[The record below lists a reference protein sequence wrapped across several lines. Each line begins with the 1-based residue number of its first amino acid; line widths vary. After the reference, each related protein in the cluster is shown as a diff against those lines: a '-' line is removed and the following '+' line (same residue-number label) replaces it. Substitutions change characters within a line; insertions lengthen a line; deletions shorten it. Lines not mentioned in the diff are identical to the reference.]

1 MERGAHTTASLF
13 CYNLARCVK
22 IRSSN
27 SYREEEEIQVDGL
40 KLDLMKMAGIQSLPA
55 VAAVSE
61 RKDTPR
67 GTGLSFEDLLESSMK
82 QVNDIQQDSDKMV
95 NRLATGDVD
104 DISEVVLSAQRAEF
118 ALRLITEVRNKLV
131 DAYQQ
136 LGRMSV

>member
-61 RKDTPR
+61 KKDTPR
-67 GTGLSFEDLLESSMK
+67 GTGLSFEDLLERP
-82 QVNDIQQDSDKMV
+82 NYDIAPCGTDFQAAWPLLD
-95 NRLATGDVD
+95 RGEGTGQ
-104 DISEVVLSAQRAEF
+104 L
-118 ALRLITEVRNKLV
+118 LRRCCPPVPAGTLPTKL
-131 DAYQQ
+131 
-136 LGRMSV
+136 